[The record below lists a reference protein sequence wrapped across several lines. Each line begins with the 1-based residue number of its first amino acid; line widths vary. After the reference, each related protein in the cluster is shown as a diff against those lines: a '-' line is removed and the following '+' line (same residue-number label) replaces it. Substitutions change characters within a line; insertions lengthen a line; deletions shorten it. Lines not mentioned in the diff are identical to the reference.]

1 MKMSILIY
9 SYIYIYMNILNN
21 NYVNSV
27 FYIINI
33 IYILMNIIDNYYD
46 IFNISNNATRD
57 DIIIAYKININK
69 FNFNN
74 LSDEDIY
81 KIKLLKTGLY
91 ILLNY
96 NLKKN
101 YDKKLEEI
109 NNNTS
114 FSIFN
119 YNTPDKNEQNIESQ
133 FNVDNSWM
141 ENINIENNNQK
152 KKDLNISDRVFDLS
166 FINKQI
172 SLEDD
177 IDFKNKKQ
185 YQVKKND

>member
-1 MKMSILIY
+1 
-9 SYIYIYMNILNN
+9 
-21 NYVNSV
+21 
-27 FYIINI
+27 
-33 IYILMNIIDNYYD
+33 MNIIDNYYD